1 MSHPASRNVSYALAA
16 LFCLLTAL
24 AFWTGCG
31 STSNSGSSSP
41 TASNNPPATGGQP
54 GTSGSGGSSGSGG
67 TSGSTGGSGSSGGS
81 SGSGGSGSGS
91 GSSGSGSTGS
101 GSPQLTLVTASA
113 LQEGVL
119 VPDALWADANYVYL
133 ANFDGHLRVIA
144 KNQSGFPVLGDVAAA
159 VGLYSV
165 RGDGTS
171 VYATATGGEL
181 IRFANQPPFSIQS
194 TASYGPTSLFS
205 LDVNP
210 LSSGSILVSQDGAQ
224 FAADAAHVYLSA
236 LNVGESAMAISKTS
250 GQVTTTYQ
258 VTPFDNTITAVF
270 DRSGTRIGTIKNP
283 ISISGGLTAASYYSQ
298 NGILAIFDTGNSGE
312 NVYLYDA
319 STLQPLGSL
328 FVINPNAVA
337 IIKNWL
343 IVGTEAGLIEVFDIS
358 KAAADQFLMP
368 VAEIN
373 LKTTTSH
380 TGFEDIEIRALW
392 AEDTGNGVRIY
403 AGSDWGDPSVH
414 DPAYQA
420 QLPTFFVLDLK

>member
-1 MSHPASRNVSYALAA
+1 MSYLGSRNVSYAFAA
-16 LFCLLTAL
+16 LFCLLTAVL
-24 AFWTGCG
+24 YCVGCG
-31 STSNSGSSSP
+31 GTSQSNSSTP
-41 TASNNPPATGGQP
+41 ATSNNPPATGAQP
-54 GTSGSGGSSGSGG
+54 GGSGSGGSSGSGG
-67 TSGSTGGSGSSGGS
+67 TSGSTGGSGSSGGP
-81 SGSGGSGSGS
+81 
-91 GSSGSGSTGS
+91 
-101 GSPQLTLVTASA
+101 PQLTLVVANA

-144 KNQSGFPVLGDVAAA
+144 KNQRGFPVVGDVAAA
-159 VGLYSV
+159 TDLISV

-194 TASYGPTSLFS
+194 TVSYGPTALFS
-205 LDVNP
+205 LDVEP
-210 LSSGSILVSQDGAQ
+210 LRGGSIFVSQDGAQ
-224 FAADAAHVYLSA
+224 SAADAAHVYLSA

-283 ISISGGLTAASYYSQ
+283 TSISGGLAAASLYSQ
-298 NGILAIFDTGNSGE
+298 NGILAVFATANCCE

-319 STLQPLGSL
+319 STLQPLGGGSL
-328 FVINPNAVA
+328 FVINPNTVA

-343 IVGTEAGLIEVFDIS
+343 IVGTENGLIEVFDIS
-358 KAAADQFLMP
+358 NPAAIQFSMMP

-373 LKTTTSH
+373 LRTATGH